1 MYSVLY
7 QNRYCDQEDFDLI
20 VFSEKTKDYNN
31 NEAIVNK
38 INHPEFTKA
47 EKLYSNSTFSEDDKI
62 LPCESSVLTI
72 SRKGSMYYDVN
83 NFAYFTSKLIG
94 NSFNGSL
101 PKEMVVC
108 IPDERYYYCA
118 CSFIRN
124 LYIFG
129 GEICKSKSFIIC
141 YTCLKYDTKN
151 SQWSCIAEM
160 KFPRKDAACSVFEG
174 KIVVSGGFNNLK
186 SVEAYDYYENK
197 WNYLP
202 NMIQGRSSHGSVSLG
217 NKLFVIGGF
226 NTSSC
231 EVFGSSSKVFTKIKG
246 LDHPFYIY
254 PTLPL
259 VSVGYKI
266 IAFATRGSNRF
277 LYKSKTKVIY
287 IYDVLSN
294 QWSFKENK
302 LTSNKEVN
310 CCTKVPVV

>member
-1 MYSVLY
+1 M
-7 QNRYCDQEDFDLI
+7 N
-20 VFSEKTKDYNN
+20 
-31 NEAIVNK
+31 
-38 INHPEFTKA
+38 
-47 EKLYSNSTFSEDDKI
+47 KLY
-62 LPCESSVLTI
+62 
-72 SRKGSMYYDVN
+72 
-83 NFAYFTSKLIG
+83 LIG
-94 NSFNGSL
+94 GWIIISDESL
-101 PKEMVVC
+101 SSC
-108 IPDERYYYCA
+108 YNYD
-118 CSFIRN
+118 
-124 LYIFG
+124 IFSKTWN
-129 GEICKSKSFIIC
+129 EIADLNEVRK
-141 YTCLKYDTKN
+141 
-151 SQWSCIAEM
+151 WAE
-160 KFPRKDAACSVFEG
+160 CTIFEG
-174 KIVVSGGFNNLK
+174 KIVVTGGVNSLTQLN

-231 EVFGSSSKVFTKIKG
+231 EVFGRSSKVFTKIKG